1 MRYSLFFKKDS
12 KRVLSFAN
20 QVQKLK
26 KKERDTSYTYR
37 IIWETIYPSQTSK
50 LTFLLPIS

>member
-1 MRYSLFFKKDS
+1 MRYSLFLKKDS

-50 LTFLLPIS
+50 LTFLLAIS